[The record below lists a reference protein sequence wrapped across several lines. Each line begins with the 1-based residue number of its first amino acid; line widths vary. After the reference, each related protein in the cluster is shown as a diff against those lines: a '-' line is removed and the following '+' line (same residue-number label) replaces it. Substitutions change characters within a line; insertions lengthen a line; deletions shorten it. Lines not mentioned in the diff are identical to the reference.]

1 MMSVVAVAQAPRIT
15 IRGPFGAPTQEYTQ
29 FKTIVLIGMGI
40 GITPMLSI
48 MRDTLHRLAKL
59 PREMSQ
65 LKVGRP
71 FLVVL

>member
-1 MMSVVAVAQAPRIT
+1 M
-15 IRGPFGAPTQEYTQ
+15 IRGPFGAPSQQYTH
-29 FKTIVLIGMGI
+29 FKTTVLIGMGI

-65 LKVGRP
+65 LKVGSP
-71 FLVVL
+71 SWALL